1 MSQQQARPDAPAL
14 DRLSEDYITL
24 AFGLE
29 RHIPGTVDA
38 YYGPVEVKAAVMT
51 GSPPAP
57 AALVRQAEEL
67 LRGIPTSGL
76 PAARIEYL
84 SAQVRA
90 LHLAGRR
97 LAGVPVDY
105 RDEVRRCFDIEPEAT
120 PNAVFDNAVRA
131 LDEALPGEGGVAAR
145 MIAWRQHFEVPVGV
159 AREAIAPIAD
169 EARRRTAALIA
180 LPAGE
185 AIEYAFIR
193 DKPWSGYNWYLGNCR
208 SLVELNTDLP
218 LRINTLLGLLCH
230 EGYPGHHTEHAIKEQ
245 TLYRAHGY
253 GEHAIQ
259 VINTPECVISEGIAT
274 LAETIVF
281 PDGEA
286 ETWQAAHVYPLAGIA
301 GDPARE
307 AQIAAASRHLRAIS
321 ANAALMLH
329 ADGVP
334 EDEVVAYLMRYGLCD
349 ETEARHRL
357 RFIADPLWRAY
368 VFTYHAG
375 RDLLDAWLA
384 CGDRRARFARLLREQ
399 VTPSQIAA
407 ELRA

>member
-1 MSQQQARPDAPAL
+1 MQRTEAPAL
-14 DRLSEDYITL
+14 DRVSEDYVAL

-38 YYGPVEVKAAVMT
+38 YYGPEEVKAAVMT
-51 GSPPAP
+51 GPLPAP
-57 AALVRQAEEL
+57 DALVRQAEHL
-67 LRGIPTSGL
+67 LRGIPASGL
-76 PAARIEYL
+76 SDGRQQYL
-84 SAQVRA
+84 TAQVRA
-90 LHLAGRR
+90 LHLAAQR
-97 LAGVPVDY
+97 LAGVAVDY
-105 RDEVRRCFDIEPEAT
+105 LDEVRTFFDIEPVAT
-120 PNAVFDNAVRA
+120 PAAVFDDAVRA
-131 LDEALPGEGGVAAR
+131 LDEALPGEGDVAAR
-145 MIAWRQHFEVPVGV
+145 MIAWRQQFEVPVAI

-169 EARRRTAALIA
+169 EARRRTAAFVE
-180 LPAGE
+180 LPDGE
-185 AIEYAFIR
+185 AIEYAFVS

-218 LRINTLLGLLCH
+218 IRLNGMLGLLCH

-259 VINTPECVISEGIAT
+259 LINTPECVISEGIAT

-286 ETWQAAHVYPLAGIA
+286 ETWQAAHVYPLAGIP
-301 GDPARE
+301 GDPTRE
-307 AQIAAASRHLRAIS
+307 AQIALATRQLRALS

-329 ADGVP
+329 AGGVP

-349 ETEARHRL
+349 EREARHRL

-384 CGDRRARFARLLREQ
+384 RGDRRARFARLLREQ
-399 VTPSQIAA
+399 MTPSGIAA

>member
-1 MSQQQARPDAPAL
+1 MTRQPLPDAPAL
-14 DRLSEDYITL
+14 DRVSEDYITL
-24 AFGLE
+24 AFGRE

-38 YYGPVEVKAAVMT
+38 YYGPAEVKAAAMT
-51 GSPPAP
+51 GPLPRP
-57 AALVRQAEEL
+57 DALVRQAEHL
-67 LRGIPTSGL
+67 LRGIPASSLSSG
-76 PAARIEYL
+76 RRHYL
-84 SAQVRA
+84 TAQVRA
-90 LHLAGRR
+90 LHLAAQR
-97 LAGVPVDY
+97 LTGAPVDY
-105 RDEVRRCFDIEPEAT
+105 RDEVRTFFDIEPAAT
-120 PNAVFDNAVRA
+120 PNSVFDDAVRA
-131 LDEALPGEGGVAAR
+131 LDEALPGEGDVAAR
-145 MIAWRQHFEVPVGV
+145 MIAWRKGFEVPVEI

-169 EARRRTAALIA
+169 EARRRTAALVE
-180 LPAGE
+180 LPPGE
-185 AIEYAFIR
+185 AIEYAFVS

-218 LRINTLLGLLCH
+218 IRINAMLGLLCH

-245 TLYRAHGY
+245 TLYHAHGY

-259 VINTPECVISEGIAT
+259 LINTPECVISEGIAT
-274 LAETIVF
+274 LAESIVF

-286 ETWQAAHVYPLAGIA
+286 ETWQAARVYPLAGIQ

-307 AQIAAASRHLRAIS
+307 VQIVAASNHLRALS

-329 ADGVP
+329 ADRVP
-334 EDEVVAYLMRYGLCD
+334 EGEVVAYLMRYGLCD

-384 CGDRRARFARLLREQ
+384 RGDRRARFARLLREQ
-399 VTPSQIAA
+399 VTPSRIAA